1 LFNFKFYI
9 RIKFAEGHNYK
20 HMTTKTKILLAE
32 DDKFISKAY
41 HDGLMRAGFEVAV
54 VADGEQ
60 VLPKIKEFLPDIIL
74 LDLIMPV
81 KNGFE
86 VLTDISKE
94 PKYAKIPVIVVSNL
108 GQNSDVEKAKTL
120 GAVDYLV
127 KSNYSLKEII
137 EKIKS
142 HL

>member
-1 LFNFKFYI
+1 
-9 RIKFAEGHNYK
+9 
-20 HMTTKTKILLAE
+20 MTTKTKILLAE